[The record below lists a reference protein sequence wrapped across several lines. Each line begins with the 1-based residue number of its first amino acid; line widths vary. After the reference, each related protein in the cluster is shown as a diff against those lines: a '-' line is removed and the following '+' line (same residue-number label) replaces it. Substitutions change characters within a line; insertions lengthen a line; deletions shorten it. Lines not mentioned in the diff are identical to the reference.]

1 MTATEIPDSGT
12 DEQKPW
18 HLSGNNAPVFDELTV
33 TSLEVKGSI
42 PSELAGR
49 YFRNGANP
57 QSGIS
62 DHWFVGDGM
71 IHGIEIADGKANW
84 YRNRYVRTPMFD
96 NPDKDRMELYLD
108 METMGFNYE
117 VSVANTSVLGHAGK
131 IYALEEGSF
140 PYELSKEVETIGC
153 HTYGGKLTTAMTAHP
168 KVCGETG
175 ELLMF
180 GYSSLPPYLT
190 YHRISPDGQLVQ
202 SEEITVGGPT
212 MMHDFTVTRNHSI
225 FLDLPAIFDMEMA
238 MQGGMPIR
246 WSDDY
251 ASRFGVMPRAGSD
264 VDVKWFDVNPC
275 YVFHTL
281 NSYEDGDEIVVNGC
295 RLREIWRDSSEIAV
309 NDAPDPADSPMMWEW
324 RLNMKTGTV
333 SESQIDDRGSE
344 FPKLPDSLVGLQ
356 NRYGYCL
363 SMGDGGISGVSE
375 GGATVKYDLANGGTS
390 ELHNFPKSH
399 FPGEPSFVPAEG
411 AKNEDDGYLMTYVY
425 AGDTD
430 TSYLAIL
437 DASNIASDPLA
448 EIHVPKRVPTGF
460 HGTWIA
466 DN

>member
-117 VSVANTSVLGHAGK
+117 VSVANTRVLGHAGK

-140 PYELSKEVETIGC
+140 PYELSKEIDTIGC

-251 ASRFGVMPRAGSD
+251 ASRFGVMPRTGSD
-264 VDVKWFDVNPC
+264 ADVKWFDVNPC

-333 SESQIDDRGSE
+333 SERQIDDRGSE

-363 SMGDGGISGVSE
+363 STGDGGISGVSE

>member
-264 VDVKWFDVNPC
+264 ADVKWFDVNPC

-390 ELHNFPKSH
+390 ELHNFPKRH

>member
-251 ASRFGVMPRAGSD
+251 ASRFGVMPRTGSD
-264 VDVKWFDVNPC
+264 ADVKWFDVNPC

>member
-140 PYELSKEVETIGC
+140 PYELSKKVETIGC

>member
-264 VDVKWFDVNPC
+264 ADVKWFDVNPC

-375 GGATVKYDLANGGTS
+375 GGATVKYDLVNGGTS

>member
-140 PYELSKEVETIGC
+140 PYELSKEIDTIGC

-251 ASRFGVMPRAGSD
+251 ASRFGVMPRTGSD
-264 VDVKWFDVNPC
+264 ADVKWFDVNPC

-333 SESQIDDRGSE
+333 SERQIDDRGSE

>member
-140 PYELSKEVETIGC
+140 PYELSKEVDTIGC

-190 YHRISPDGQLVQ
+190 YHRISSDGQLVQ

-264 VDVKWFDVNPC
+264 ADVKWFDVNPC

>member
-153 HTYGGKLTTAMTAHP
+153 HTYGGKLNTAMTAHP
-168 KVCGETG
+168 KVCSETG

-264 VDVKWFDVNPC
+264 ADVKWFDVNPC

>member
-140 PYELSKEVETIGC
+140 PYELSKEIDTIGC

-251 ASRFGVMPRAGSD
+251 ASRFGVMPRTGSD
-264 VDVKWFDVNPC
+264 ADVKWFDVNPC

-333 SESQIDDRGSE
+333 SERQIDDRGSE

-375 GGATVKYDLANGGTS
+375 GGATVQYDLANGGTS